1 MNVAEKTIAK
11 IAKEQKK
18 LDTLVAKRNEYNAN
32 VQAKLD
38 SMNEDIKE
46 QKAVIAELRKQE
58 KAEKLEAISTMMND
72 KGISV
77 DDLLNAVANNDLYA
91 IQEPKQPNLPICSTT
106 STYLLLH
113 LFSNPSLHLIAKIIL
128 GIIIT
133 AIIISPNIFNQSI
146 FSSINSH
153 HHMPLSGRT
162 TEFYLILS

>member
-18 LDTLVAKRNEYNAN
+18 LDTLVAKRDEYNAN

-91 IQEPKQPNLPICSTT
+91 IQESMESSEKPASDSEN
-106 STYLLLH
+106 
-113 LFSNPSLHLIAKIIL
+113 
-128 GIIIT
+128 T
-133 AIIISPNIFNQSI
+133 AGDDTAETVSASDIF
-146 FSSINSH
+146 
-153 HHMPLSGRT
+153 
-162 TEFYLILS
+162 

>member
-58 KAEKLEAISTMMND
+58 KVEKLEAISTMMND

-91 IQEPKQPNLPICSTT
+91 IQESMESSEKSASDSEDTAGDDAAETVST
-106 STYLLLH
+106 SD
-113 LFSNPSLHLIAKIIL
+113 
-128 GIIIT
+128 
-133 AIIISPNIFNQSI
+133 IF
-146 FSSINSH
+146 
-153 HHMPLSGRT
+153 
-162 TEFYLILS
+162 

>member
-18 LDTLVAKRNEYNAN
+18 LDTLVAKRDEYNAN

-58 KAEKLEAISTMMND
+58 KAEKLEAVSAMMND

-77 DDLLNAVANNDLYA
+77 DDLLNAVAHNDLYA
-91 IQEPKQPNLPICSTT
+91 IQELMESSGKPASDSENTAGDDTAGTVGT
-106 STYLLLH
+106 S
-113 LFSNPSLHLIAKIIL
+113 
-128 GIIIT
+128 
-133 AIIISPNIFNQSI
+133 NIF
-146 FSSINSH
+146 
-153 HHMPLSGRT
+153 
-162 TEFYLILS
+162 

>member
-91 IQEPKQPNLPICSTT
+91 IQESMESSEKSASNSEDTAGDDAAETVST
-106 STYLLLH
+106 SD
-113 LFSNPSLHLIAKIIL
+113 
-128 GIIIT
+128 
-133 AIIISPNIFNQSI
+133 IF
-146 FSSINSH
+146 
-153 HHMPLSGRT
+153 
-162 TEFYLILS
+162 

>member
-77 DDLLNAVANNDLYA
+77 DDLLNAVAINDLYA
-91 IQEPKQPNLPICSTT
+91 IQESMESSEKSASDSEDTAGDDAAETVST
-106 STYLLLH
+106 SD
-113 LFSNPSLHLIAKIIL
+113 
-128 GIIIT
+128 
-133 AIIISPNIFNQSI
+133 IF
-146 FSSINSH
+146 
-153 HHMPLSGRT
+153 
-162 TEFYLILS
+162 

>member
-18 LDTLVAKRNEYNAN
+18 LDTLVAKRDEYNAN

-91 IQEPKQPNLPICSTT
+91 IQESMESSEKSASDSEDTAGDDTAETVST
-106 STYLLLH
+106 SD
-113 LFSNPSLHLIAKIIL
+113 
-128 GIIIT
+128 
-133 AIIISPNIFNQSI
+133 IF
-146 FSSINSH
+146 
-153 HHMPLSGRT
+153 
-162 TEFYLILS
+162 

>member
-18 LDTLVAKRNEYNAN
+18 LDTLVAKRDEYNAN

-46 QKAVIAELRKQE
+46 QKAVIAELRKPE
-58 KAEKLEAISTMMND
+58 KAEKLEAISTLMND

-91 IQEPKQPNLPICSTT
+91 IQESMESSEKSASDSEN
-106 STYLLLH
+106 
-113 LFSNPSLHLIAKIIL
+113 AA
-128 GIIIT
+128 GDDT
-133 AIIISPNIFNQSI
+133 AETVSASDIF
-146 FSSINSH
+146 
-153 HHMPLSGRT
+153 
-162 TEFYLILS
+162 

>member
-77 DDLLNAVANNDLYA
+77 DDLLNAVVNNDLYA
-91 IQEPKQPNLPICSTT
+91 IQESMESSEKSASDSEDTAGDDAAETVST
-106 STYLLLH
+106 SD
-113 LFSNPSLHLIAKIIL
+113 
-128 GIIIT
+128 
-133 AIIISPNIFNQSI
+133 IF
-146 FSSINSH
+146 
-153 HHMPLSGRT
+153 
-162 TEFYLILS
+162 

>member
-46 QKAVIAELRKQE
+46 QKTVIAELRKQE

-91 IQEPKQPNLPICSTT
+91 IQESMESSEKSASDSEDTAGDDAAETVST
-106 STYLLLH
+106 SD
-113 LFSNPSLHLIAKIIL
+113 
-128 GIIIT
+128 
-133 AIIISPNIFNQSI
+133 IF
-146 FSSINSH
+146 
-153 HHMPLSGRT
+153 
-162 TEFYLILS
+162 

>member
-77 DDLLNAVANNDLYA
+77 DDLLNAVANNDLYE
-91 IQEPKQPNLPICSTT
+91 IQESMESSEKSASDSEDTAGDDAAETVST
-106 STYLLLH
+106 SD
-113 LFSNPSLHLIAKIIL
+113 
-128 GIIIT
+128 
-133 AIIISPNIFNQSI
+133 IF
-146 FSSINSH
+146 
-153 HHMPLSGRT
+153 
-162 TEFYLILS
+162 

>member
-1 MNVAEKTIAK
+1 MNIAEKTIAK

-18 LDTLVAKRNEYNAN
+18 LDTLVAKRDEYNAN

-91 IQEPKQPNLPICSTT
+91 IQESMESSEKSASDSEN
-106 STYLLLH
+106 
-113 LFSNPSLHLIAKIIL
+113 
-128 GIIIT
+128 T
-133 AIIISPNIFNQSI
+133 AGDNAAETVSASDIF
-146 FSSINSH
+146 
-153 HHMPLSGRT
+153 
-162 TEFYLILS
+162 

>member
-1 MNVAEKTIAK
+1 MNVAEKTITK

-91 IQEPKQPNLPICSTT
+91 IQESMESSEKSASDSEN
-106 STYLLLH
+106 
-113 LFSNPSLHLIAKIIL
+113 
-128 GIIIT
+128 T
-133 AIIISPNIFNQSI
+133 AGDDTAETVSASDIF
-146 FSSINSH
+146 
-153 HHMPLSGRT
+153 
-162 TEFYLILS
+162 

>member
-18 LDTLVAKRNEYNAN
+18 LDTLVAKRDEYNAN

-91 IQEPKQPNLPICSTT
+91 IQESIESSEKSASDSEDTAGDDAAETVST
-106 STYLLLH
+106 SD
-113 LFSNPSLHLIAKIIL
+113 
-128 GIIIT
+128 
-133 AIIISPNIFNQSI
+133 IF
-146 FSSINSH
+146 
-153 HHMPLSGRT
+153 
-162 TEFYLILS
+162 

>member
-32 VQAKLD
+32 VQVKLD

-91 IQEPKQPNLPICSTT
+91 IQESMESSEKSASNSEDTAGDDAAETVST
-106 STYLLLH
+106 SD
-113 LFSNPSLHLIAKIIL
+113 
-128 GIIIT
+128 
-133 AIIISPNIFNQSI
+133 IF
-146 FSSINSH
+146 
-153 HHMPLSGRT
+153 
-162 TEFYLILS
+162 

>member
-58 KAEKLEAISTMMND
+58 KAEKLEAISTKMND

-91 IQEPKQPNLPICSTT
+91 IQESMESSEKSASDSEDTAGDDAAETVST
-106 STYLLLH
+106 SD
-113 LFSNPSLHLIAKIIL
+113 
-128 GIIIT
+128 
-133 AIIISPNIFNQSI
+133 IF
-146 FSSINSH
+146 
-153 HHMPLSGRT
+153 
-162 TEFYLILS
+162 

>member
-58 KAEKLEAISTMMND
+58 KAEKLEAIGTMMND
-72 KGISV
+72 QGLSV

-91 IQEPKQPNLPICSTT
+91 IQESMESSEKSASDSEN
-106 STYLLLH
+106 
-113 LFSNPSLHLIAKIIL
+113 
-128 GIIIT
+128 T
-133 AIIISPNIFNQSI
+133 AGDDTAETVSASDIF
-146 FSSINSH
+146 
-153 HHMPLSGRT
+153 
-162 TEFYLILS
+162 

>member
-18 LDTLVAKRNEYNAN
+18 LDTLVAKRDEYNAN

-58 KAEKLEAISTMMND
+58 KAEKLEAISTMMNN

-91 IQEPKQPNLPICSTT
+91 IQESMESSEKSASDSEDTAGDDTAETVST
-106 STYLLLH
+106 SD
-113 LFSNPSLHLIAKIIL
+113 
-128 GIIIT
+128 
-133 AIIISPNIFNQSI
+133 IF
-146 FSSINSH
+146 
-153 HHMPLSGRT
+153 
-162 TEFYLILS
+162 

>member
-18 LDTLVAKRNEYNAN
+18 LDTLVAKRDEYNAN

-91 IQEPKQPNLPICSTT
+91 IQESIESSEKSASDSENTAGDDA
-106 STYLLLH
+106 
-113 LFSNPSLHLIAKIIL
+113 AK
-128 GIIIT
+128 T
-133 AIIISPNIFNQSI
+133 VSASDIF
-146 FSSINSH
+146 
-153 HHMPLSGRT
+153 
-162 TEFYLILS
+162 

>member
-77 DDLLNAVANNDLYA
+77 DDLLNAVAINDLYA
-91 IQEPKQPNLPICSTT
+91 FQESMESSEKSASNSEDTAGDDAAETVST
-106 STYLLLH
+106 SD
-113 LFSNPSLHLIAKIIL
+113 
-128 GIIIT
+128 
-133 AIIISPNIFNQSI
+133 IF
-146 FSSINSH
+146 
-153 HHMPLSGRT
+153 
-162 TEFYLILS
+162 

>member
-18 LDTLVAKRNEYNAN
+18 LDTLVAKRDEYNAN

-46 QKAVIAELRKQE
+46 QKTVIAELRKQE

-91 IQEPKQPNLPICSTT
+91 IQESMESSEKSASDSEDTAGDDAAETVST
-106 STYLLLH
+106 SD
-113 LFSNPSLHLIAKIIL
+113 
-128 GIIIT
+128 
-133 AIIISPNIFNQSI
+133 IF
-146 FSSINSH
+146 
-153 HHMPLSGRT
+153 
-162 TEFYLILS
+162 

>member
-58 KAEKLEAISTMMND
+58 KAEKLEAISTMMNN

-91 IQEPKQPNLPICSTT
+91 IQESMESSEKSASDSEDTAGDDTAETVST
-106 STYLLLH
+106 SD
-113 LFSNPSLHLIAKIIL
+113 
-128 GIIIT
+128 
-133 AIIISPNIFNQSI
+133 IF
-146 FSSINSH
+146 
-153 HHMPLSGRT
+153 
-162 TEFYLILS
+162 

>member
-1 MNVAEKTIAK
+1 MNVAEKIIAK

-91 IQEPKQPNLPICSTT
+91 IQESMESSEKSASDSEN
-106 STYLLLH
+106 
-113 LFSNPSLHLIAKIIL
+113 
-128 GIIIT
+128 T
-133 AIIISPNIFNQSI
+133 AGDDTAETVSASDIF
-146 FSSINSH
+146 
-153 HHMPLSGRT
+153 
-162 TEFYLILS
+162 

>member
-1 MNVAEKTIAK
+1 MRSTTPPLEKTIAK

-77 DDLLNAVANNDLYA
+77 DDLLNAVANKLVS
-91 IQEPKQPNLPICSTT
+91 PLFQPPEAMNV
-106 STYLLLH
+106 
-113 LFSNPSLHLIAKIIL
+113 FS
-128 GIIIT
+128 
-133 AIIISPNIFNQSI
+133 
-146 FSSINSH
+146 
-153 HHMPLSGRT
+153 
-162 TEFYLILS
+162 

>member
-18 LDTLVAKRNEYNAN
+18 LDTLVAKRDEYNAN

-58 KAEKLEAISTMMND
+58 KAEKLEAISTLMND

-91 IQEPKQPNLPICSTT
+91 IQESMESSEKSASDSEN
-106 STYLLLH
+106 
-113 LFSNPSLHLIAKIIL
+113 AA
-128 GIIIT
+128 GDDT
-133 AIIISPNIFNQSI
+133 AETVSASDIF
-146 FSSINSH
+146 
-153 HHMPLSGRT
+153 
-162 TEFYLILS
+162 

>member
-18 LDTLVAKRNEYNAN
+18 LDALVAKRDEYNAN

-91 IQEPKQPNLPICSTT
+91 IQESIESSEKSASDSENTAGDDA
-106 STYLLLH
+106 
-113 LFSNPSLHLIAKIIL
+113 AK
-128 GIIIT
+128 T
-133 AIIISPNIFNQSI
+133 VSASDIF
-146 FSSINSH
+146 
-153 HHMPLSGRT
+153 
-162 TEFYLILS
+162 

>member
-46 QKAVIAELRKQE
+46 QQAVIAELRKQE

-91 IQEPKQPNLPICSTT
+91 IQESMESSEKSASNSEDTAGDDAAETVST
-106 STYLLLH
+106 SD
-113 LFSNPSLHLIAKIIL
+113 
-128 GIIIT
+128 
-133 AIIISPNIFNQSI
+133 IF
-146 FSSINSH
+146 
-153 HHMPLSGRT
+153 
-162 TEFYLILS
+162 

>member
-77 DDLLNAVANNDLYA
+77 DYLLNAVANNDLYA
-91 IQEPKQPNLPICSTT
+91 IQESMESSEKSASDSEDTAGDDAAETVST
-106 STYLLLH
+106 SD
-113 LFSNPSLHLIAKIIL
+113 
-128 GIIIT
+128 
-133 AIIISPNIFNQSI
+133 IF
-146 FSSINSH
+146 
-153 HHMPLSGRT
+153 
-162 TEFYLILS
+162 

>member
-18 LDTLVAKRNEYNAN
+18 LDILVAKRNEYNAN

-38 SMNEDIKE
+38 NMNEDIKE

-91 IQEPKQPNLPICSTT
+91 IQESMESSEKSASDSEDTAGDDAAETVST
-106 STYLLLH
+106 SD
-113 LFSNPSLHLIAKIIL
+113 
-128 GIIIT
+128 
-133 AIIISPNIFNQSI
+133 IF
-146 FSSINSH
+146 
-153 HHMPLSGRT
+153 
-162 TEFYLILS
+162 

>member
-18 LDTLVAKRNEYNAN
+18 LDILVAKRNEYNAN

-91 IQEPKQPNLPICSTT
+91 IQESMESSEKSASDSEN
-106 STYLLLH
+106 
-113 LFSNPSLHLIAKIIL
+113 
-128 GIIIT
+128 T
-133 AIIISPNIFNQSI
+133 AGDDTAETVSASDIF
-146 FSSINSH
+146 
-153 HHMPLSGRT
+153 
-162 TEFYLILS
+162 

>member
-91 IQEPKQPNLPICSTT
+91 IQESMESSEKSASDSEDTAGDDTAETVST
-106 STYLLLH
+106 SD
-113 LFSNPSLHLIAKIIL
+113 
-128 GIIIT
+128 
-133 AIIISPNIFNQSI
+133 IF
-146 FSSINSH
+146 
-153 HHMPLSGRT
+153 
-162 TEFYLILS
+162 

>member
-1 MNVAEKTIAK
+1 MNVAKKTIAK

-91 IQEPKQPNLPICSTT
+91 IQESMESSEKSASDSEDTAGDDAAETVST
-106 STYLLLH
+106 SD
-113 LFSNPSLHLIAKIIL
+113 
-128 GIIIT
+128 
-133 AIIISPNIFNQSI
+133 IF
-146 FSSINSH
+146 
-153 HHMPLSGRT
+153 
-162 TEFYLILS
+162 

>member
-91 IQEPKQPNLPICSTT
+91 IQESMESSEKSASDSEDTAGDDAAETVST
-106 STYLLLH
+106 SDV
-113 LFSNPSLHLIAKIIL
+113 F
-128 GIIIT
+128 
-133 AIIISPNIFNQSI
+133 
-146 FSSINSH
+146 
-153 HHMPLSGRT
+153 
-162 TEFYLILS
+162 

>member
-77 DDLLNAVANNDLYA
+77 DDLLNAVAPRPGVANNDLYA
-91 IQEPKQPNLPICSTT
+91 IQESMESSEKSASDSEN
-106 STYLLLH
+106 
-113 LFSNPSLHLIAKIIL
+113 
-128 GIIIT
+128 T
-133 AIIISPNIFNQSI
+133 AGDDTAETVSASDIF
-146 FSSINSH
+146 
-153 HHMPLSGRT
+153 
-162 TEFYLILS
+162 

>member
-46 QKAVIAELRKQE
+46 QKEVIAELRKQE

-91 IQEPKQPNLPICSTT
+91 IQESMESSEKSASDSEN
-106 STYLLLH
+106 
-113 LFSNPSLHLIAKIIL
+113 
-128 GIIIT
+128 T
-133 AIIISPNIFNQSI
+133 AGDDTAETVSASDIF
-146 FSSINSH
+146 
-153 HHMPLSGRT
+153 
-162 TEFYLILS
+162 

>member
-1 MNVAEKTIAK
+1 MNVAEKAIAK

-91 IQEPKQPNLPICSTT
+91 IQESMESSEKSASNSEDTAGDDAAETVST
-106 STYLLLH
+106 SD
-113 LFSNPSLHLIAKIIL
+113 
-128 GIIIT
+128 
-133 AIIISPNIFNQSI
+133 IF
-146 FSSINSH
+146 
-153 HHMPLSGRT
+153 
-162 TEFYLILS
+162 

>member
-91 IQEPKQPNLPICSTT
+91 IQKSMESSEKSASDSEDTAGDDAAETVST
-106 STYLLLH
+106 SD
-113 LFSNPSLHLIAKIIL
+113 
-128 GIIIT
+128 
-133 AIIISPNIFNQSI
+133 IF
-146 FSSINSH
+146 
-153 HHMPLSGRT
+153 
-162 TEFYLILS
+162 

>member
-18 LDTLVAKRNEYNAN
+18 LDALVAKRNEYNAN

-91 IQEPKQPNLPICSTT
+91 IQESMESSEKSASDSEN
-106 STYLLLH
+106 
-113 LFSNPSLHLIAKIIL
+113 
-128 GIIIT
+128 T
-133 AIIISPNIFNQSI
+133 AGDDTAETVSASDIF
-146 FSSINSH
+146 
-153 HHMPLSGRT
+153 
-162 TEFYLILS
+162 

>member
-1 MNVAEKTIAK
+1 MNVGQKTIAK

-18 LDTLVAKRNEYNAN
+18 LDTLVAKRDEYNAN

-91 IQEPKQPNLPICSTT
+91 IQESIESSEKSASDSENTAGDDA
-106 STYLLLH
+106 
-113 LFSNPSLHLIAKIIL
+113 AK
-128 GIIIT
+128 T
-133 AIIISPNIFNQSI
+133 VSASDIF
-146 FSSINSH
+146 
-153 HHMPLSGRT
+153 
-162 TEFYLILS
+162 

>member
-91 IQEPKQPNLPICSTT
+91 IQESIESSEKSASDSEDTAGDDAAETVST
-106 STYLLLH
+106 SD
-113 LFSNPSLHLIAKIIL
+113 
-128 GIIIT
+128 
-133 AIIISPNIFNQSI
+133 IF
-146 FSSINSH
+146 
-153 HHMPLSGRT
+153 
-162 TEFYLILS
+162 